1 MIICNIRSRVLVLI
15 LVMVTLI
22 SISFAN
28 AVLAEK
34 AYLSVDPLGTKT
46 IGDLV
51 ILSGETNLPE
61 GTKLSI
67 SVEEAEYNSGTVVVK
82 GSNNIN
88 WWFVPVD
95 TWGIKPGTYIVNATE
110 IKGYNLNKTGY
121 LYGNAQGNT
130 TFILNGTFLGSEI
143 SVPARGQEHAF
154 IALDSIPDKKT
165 GDLFLI
171 TGKTNLSVGT
181 DIIWEVRSTILDTG
195 VEITNNP
202 NLSGIMAN
210 SQVTRGSD
218 TNRVSLALNTYEL
231 NPDEYNVSVATVK
244 GDIFSPDMEFGNVT
258 DYDIFTLK

>member
-1 MIICNIRSRVLVLI
+1 
-15 LVMVTLI
+15 MVTLI

-28 AVLAEK
+28 AVLAEN

-46 IGDLV
+46 IGDLA

-61 GTKLSI
+61 GTELSVR
-67 SVEEAEYNSGTVVVK
+67 VEEAEYNSGTVVVK
-82 GSNNIN
+82 GNNSVN
-88 WWFVPVD
+88 RWYVPVD
-95 TWGIKPGTYIVNATE
+95 TWGIKPGTYIINVTE
-110 IKGYNLNKTGY
+110 VTGYNLKKTAHICGDTH
-121 LYGNAQGNT
+121 GNT
-130 TFILNGTFLGSEI
+130 TVILNGTFLGSEI

-154 IALDSIPDKKT
+154 ITLDPIPNKKT

-181 DIIWEVRSTILDTG
+181 DIIWEVSPTILDTG
-195 VEITNNP
+195 VEITNNT

-210 SQVTRGSD
+210 SQVTKGSD

-231 NPDEYNVSVATVK
+231 NPDEYNVSVATIK

-258 DYDIFTLK
+258 DSANFTLK